1 MAQGGPLKSLAP
13 GAAPLGIALA
23 ATLATVG
30 ALAEGVGDRV
40 AGAEVFK
47 QCAPCHGVGPNP
59 PAGKA
64 GPALNGVV
72 GRKSASDSGFNY
84 SPPMRSARLN
94 WTEPTLARFLRAPKA
109 MVPGTRMLFSGLA
122 ADKDVADVI
131 AFLRQYD
138 ESGARH

>member
-1 MAQGGPLKSLAP
+1 MAQGGSLKSLAS
-13 GAAPLGIALA
+13 GAGTLGFALA
-23 ATLATVG
+23 ATMTTVG
-30 ALAEGVGDRV
+30 ALAQGVADPV

-59 PAGKA
+59 PAGNA

-84 SPPMRSARLN
+84 SPQMRSARLS

-109 MVPGTRMLFSGLA
+109 MVPGTRMLFSGLS

-138 ESGARH
+138 ESGDRR